1 MRSRASGSNQLNILN
16 PQQNLS
22 ARPNARKDPDGKER
36 VMYSATPTTA
46 TDTTTVAATLVNNG
60 SVTVSS
66 VTNGQSTIQKQRK
79 FALPGKAKPKRPL
92 EFRPALRRKHDP
104 SGASFSS
111 MTNEGSSSMSGRGLS
126 SIFPLILAVI
136 LWYSLGVV
144 SISSS
149 KVLLTPYQ
157 ETGIDDQYLDDQ
169 YENHAMY
176 QHIGGLPPLFL
187 TLQQLLLGSTFLRLA
202 IQFKFLGLTEGLV
215 PLDSLLES
223 LGGPRAKSSSKTFS
237 TNSNPVPRYLVN
249 TGIFFAL
256 GFLTTNMAFGA
267 AAPTYVETL
276 KAAEPITSAVFA
288 VLWGIEVLTVL
299 EIMGLMGIVGGV
311 LLSTTGSNHSASMPE
326 GAGSSLLLATAIVM
340 ASNLCFSLR
349 GLYQK
354 LFRKGAAADIPTE
367 VEANGS
373 LRRGNGKA
381 LDDLNLQFRMQQ
393 TGVLLLIIPTLVLN
407 GVGLWNHAVGAA
419 KSLSTPAFVKVL
431 KEYALWSIGNGMAFS
446 SYNLA
451 STYLLTRIS
460 VVHHAALNCTRRIF
474 AIVCTGLL
482 FRIPVS
488 LKSAIGIGI
497 SFLGFMVFTKAKAM
511 KNQKK
516 EMKQQNVKSKKRDV
530 PIGNGETPSAVNS
543 NVGLQEQVTM
553 NGKIDDQTSHANT
566 NGSANYN
573 LGPPP
578 SSSNTMTKNDFGT
591 HRRANRNT
599 TTATS
604 RFPLPPPPG
613 NNRSI
618 ASPFPRSPPPP
629 PPPPPPPLRVGF

>member
-1 MRSRASGSNQLNILN
+1 MRSRASGSNQPN
-16 PQQNLS
+16 PQNLS
-22 ARPNARKDPDGKER
+22 ARANARKDPDGKEG
-36 VMYSATPTTA
+36 VMYSATPASSSSTTG
-46 TDTTTVAATLVNNG
+46 TLVANG
-60 SVTVSS
+60 SVSS
-66 VTNGQSTIQKQRK
+66 ATNVQSTKQQRK

-92 EFRPALRRKHDP
+92 EFRPAFRRKHDP
-104 SGASFSS
+104 SGASSS
-111 MTNEGSSSMSGRGLS
+111 SATTEGAASRSGSSSIL
-126 SIFPLILAVI
+126 PLVLAVI

-157 ETGIDDQYLDDQ
+157 GTGIDDQYLDDE
-169 YENHAMY
+169 YENHAIY
-176 QHIGGLPPLFL
+176 QHVGGLPPLFL

-202 IQFKFLGLTEGLV
+202 IQFKLLGLTEGLV

-223 LGGPRAKSSSKTFS
+223 LGSPRAKSPSQTVF
-237 TNSNPVPRYLVN
+237 SNPVLRYLVS

-299 EIMGLMGIVGGV
+299 EILGLMGIVGGV
-311 LLSTTGSNHSASMPE
+311 LLSTTGSNHSASMAE
-326 GAGSSLLLATAIVM
+326 GAGSPLLVATAIVM

-354 LFRKGAAADIPTE
+354 LFRKGASE
-367 VEANGS
+367 VRTQGEANGS
-373 LRRGNGKA
+373 LRRGKGKA

-407 GVGLWNHAVGAA
+407 GAGVWKHAIGTAG
-419 KSLSTPAFVKVL
+419 SLSTPAFVKVL
-431 KEYALWSIGNGMAFS
+431 QQYALWSIGNGLAFS

-460 VVHHAALNCTRRIF
+460 VVHHAAFNCTRRIF
-474 AIVCTGLL
+474 AIICTGLL
-482 FRIPVS
+482 FRIPVT

-497 SFLGFMVFTKAKAM
+497 SFVGFMVFTKAKAM
-511 KNQKK
+511 KNQKTAT
-516 EMKQQNVKSKKRDV
+516 KQQNVKSKKRDV
-530 PIGNGETPSAVNS
+530 PIGNGETPSSAANS
-543 NVGLQEQVTM
+543 NTILQEKVAA
-553 NGKIDDQTSHANT
+553 NGQIIDQTTHINT
-566 NGSANYN
+566 NGSANYE

-578 SSSNTMTKNDFGT
+578 SSSINITKTDFGT

-599 TTATS
+599 TTTTS
-604 RFPLPPPPG
+604 NFPLPPPPG
-613 NNRSI
+613 NNRNI

-629 PPPPPPPLRVGF
+629 PPPPPPPAPRGGF